1 MKKAL
6 IVSAL
11 AAAMAQSPAWAEGE
25 RGGGTP
31 ASVAEI
37 ISFDVEQMSAA
48 EAEAVIRQQFPN
60 SRIAS
65 VTPSP
70 VTGLYE
76 VVAGSNVFYVR
87 PGEPYIVAGHIFAT
101 DDQQDITAERKRE
114 LGLSAATS
122 AGESAAPATAPV
134 QAGGS
139 SDIWENLPSDMMIVT
154 GPEDAPA
161 IALFTDPA
169 CPHCTRFEQALP
181 SMGDIRVYRL
191 MMPLSRDPAARQ
203 QAAMALCAADPMS
216 AYTRLINGQGA
227 PSVDDQACL
236 ARAQEY
242 IGEVE
247 RFAARSG
254 IRGTPFFVRPDG
266 DNRIGFN
273 PQGFES
279 WAKGG
284 N

>member
-1 MKKAL
+1 MKKVM

-11 AAAMAQSPAWAEGE
+11 AAAMAQAPAWAANEGDVL
-25 RGGGTP
+25 G
-31 ASVAEI
+31 AVSDAISVDSE
-37 ISFDVEQMSAA
+37 SMSDA

-60 SRIAS
+60 SQIAS
-65 VTPSP
+65 VMPSP

-76 VVAGSNVFYVR
+76 VIAGRNVFYVR
-87 PGEPYIVAGHIFAT
+87 PGEPYIVAGHIFGT
-101 DDQQDITAERKRE
+101 EDQEDLTAQRKRE
-114 LGLSAATS
+114 LGLSPAA
-122 AGESAAPATAPV
+122 AGGESAAPATAPA
-134 QAGGS
+134 QAS
-139 SDIWENLPSDMMIVT
+139 VSAEIWQNLPSDMMIAT

-169 CPHCTRFEQALP
+169 CPHCARFEEALS
-181 SMGDIRVYRL
+181 SMGDLRVYRL
-191 MMPLSRDPAARQ
+191 MMPLSRDPAVRQ
-203 QAAMALCAADPMS
+203 QAAMALCANDPMS
-216 AYTRLINGQGA
+216 AYTRLMNGEGA
-227 PSVDDQACL
+227 PPVNDQACL

-247 RFAARSG
+247 RFAARSS

-266 DNRIGFN
+266 DHRVGFN
-273 PQGFES
+273 PQGFET